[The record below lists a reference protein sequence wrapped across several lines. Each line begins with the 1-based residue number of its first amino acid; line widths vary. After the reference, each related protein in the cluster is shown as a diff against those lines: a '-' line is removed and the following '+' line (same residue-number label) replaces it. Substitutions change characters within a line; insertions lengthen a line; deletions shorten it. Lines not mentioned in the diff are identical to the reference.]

1 MKATSTVKD
10 TEWTAPE
17 RIRSHSIVQG
27 PGFIADFM
35 LPFWKIRKLQTSSLF
50 FSGVPFF

>member
-1 MKATSTVKD
+1 MKATSAVKD
-10 TEWTAPE
+10 IEWTAPE
-17 RIRSHSIVQG
+17 RIRGRMIGQG

-35 LPFWKIRKLQTSSLF
+35 LSFWKIRKLQTSSLF